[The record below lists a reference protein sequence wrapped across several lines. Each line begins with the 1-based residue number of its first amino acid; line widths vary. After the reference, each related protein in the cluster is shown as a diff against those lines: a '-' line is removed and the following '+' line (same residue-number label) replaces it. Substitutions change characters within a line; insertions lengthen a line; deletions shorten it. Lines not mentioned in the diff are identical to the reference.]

1 MARGF
6 GTGMLWGLVMVGV
19 GLTALSQ
26 LAPPPASLEPVAG
39 APADKVAADAAA
51 DKVAAD
57 QAAADQAAA
66 DQAAADERA
75 AKVEADRVASEA
87 AAKAEGD
94 KAVALAEVER
104 VAAETASRHKV
115 ATETPVV
122 AEVAITSPVPPETA
136 ADSPEAIAASEALPD
151 PDAPAPKDEV
161 PSLAGLGQALSEP
174 ADEAAPA
181 PVEPVPAEPEGPK
194 DALSEPGQPAG
205 QVEPQ
210 RLPQIAPAADPDLA
224 PEPPVVVAE
233 PAKDSTPEASPGV
246 AVKDRPTVLPP
257 VRRLSDKLPKSVLDK
272 SLPGVTAE
280 GLPQIGAEPAAE
292 TATSVPPIQQF
303 ARSFEPEGKPLFVI
317 LLRDIGGEG
326 MARDELA
333 KVPFPI
339 SFVIDPLS
347 GDAAAASA
355 AYRAAGQEVLTL
367 ANGIPQGAEAS
378 DLETTFAT
386 LSSIL
391 PQSVA
396 IIDQDL
402 GGFQDQRP
410 LATLVLPVIKGEGRG
425 LVTYDRGLNAADQI
439 ARREGVPAAVIF
451 RRLDAGGED
460 KATIRRYLDRAAF
473 KAAQEGAVVVVGDT
487 RAETVAAILEWTV
500 EGRAATVTL
509 APVTAVMGR

>member
-6 GTGMLWGLVMVGV
+6 GTGVLWGLLVVGV

-26 LAPPPASLEPVAG
+26 LAPPPASLEPITE
-39 APADKVAADAAA
+39 APAVTLTVDAAGEAAA
-51 DKVAAD
+51 DE
-57 QAAADQAAA
+57 QAAA
-66 DQAAADERA
+66 ERA
-75 AKVEADRVASEA
+75 AKVEADRAAAEAAAEA
-87 AAKAEGD
+87 AAKADAEG
-94 KAVALAEVER
+94 
-104 VAAETASRHKV
+104 AAADTASRHKS
-115 ATETPVV
+115 ATEAPPVE
-122 AEVAITSPVPPETA
+122 EVAIIASAPPATA
-136 ADSPEAIAASEALPD
+136 AASPEAIAASEALPD
-151 PDAPAPKDEV
+151 PDVPTAKDEV

-181 PVEPVPAEPEGPK
+181 SVEPVPAEPEGPK

-205 QVEPQ
+205 QDEPQ

-233 PAKDSTPEASPGV
+233 PATDSLPEASPGV
-246 AVKDRPTVLPP
+246 EVKDRPTVLPS
-257 VRRLSDKLPKSVLDK
+257 VRRLSDKLPKTVLDK
-272 SLPGVTAE
+272 SVPGVKAG

-292 TATSVPPIQQF
+292 MPETLSPVQRY

-326 MARDELA
+326 MAREDLA
-333 KVPFPI
+333 KLPFPI

-347 GDAAAASA
+347 GDATDASA

-391 PQSVA
+391 PESVA
-396 IIDQDL
+396 IIDQDI
-402 GGFQDQRP
+402 GGFQDKRP
-410 LATLVLPVIKGEGRG
+410 LATLVLPVINGEGRG

-451 RRLDAGGED
+451 RRLDAEGED
-460 KATIRRYLDRAAF
+460 KATVRRHLDRAAF
-473 KAAQEGAVVVVGDT
+473 KATQEGSVVVIGDT